1 MKKTWVVLLLIVL
14 AGAAAGYW
22 YFYASEAPSTTA
34 TTVPKAAKGKAGR
47 GGFDPNRP
55 TPVSAEAAR
64 TGDVSIY
71 LSGLGT
77 VTPLRSVTVRSR
89 VEGELL
95 RVAFREG
102 QSVKEGDLLAEI
114 DPRPFRV
121 QLMQAEGQLARNQ
134 ALLANARMD
143 LERYEML
150 FRQDSIARQEV
161 DTQASLVRQYEGA
174 IKADQSQVANARL
187 QLDYAR
193 IHAPISGRLGL
204 RLVDPGNVVRP
215 GDANGIVVITQLQP
229 VAVVFSIPQDQLP
242 QVLKKRGEKLPV
254 EAWDRENRQRIASG
268 TFMTVDNQIDPATG
282 TIKVKAEFPNDDG
295 TLFPNQFVNA
305 RMLVETRRGAV
316 LIPAAALQRGSQGQ
330 FVYVVKDDGTVSV
343 RPVRLGPAEGTRVA
357 VEAGLAA
364 GERVVVDGLDRLRE
378 GARVEVSD
386 RR

>member
-1 MKKTWVVLLLIVL
+1 MKKTWVVLLLIVA
-14 AGAAAGYW
+14 AGAAAAAW
-22 YFYASEAPSTTA
+22 YFYGNEASTA
-34 TTVPKAAKGKAGR
+34 ATSAPKAAKGKAGR

-71 LSGLGT
+71 LNGLGT
-77 VTPLRSVTVRSR
+77 ATPLRTVTVRSR
-89 VEGELL
+89 VEGELM
-95 RVAFREG
+95 RVAFKEG
-102 QSVKEGDLLAEI
+102 QFVKEGDLLAEI

-204 RLVDPGNVVRP
+204 RQVDPGNVVRP
-215 GDANGIVVITQLQP
+215 GDATGIVVITQLQP
-229 VAVVFSIPQDQLP
+229 IAVVFSIPQDQLP

-254 EAWDRENRQRIASG
+254 EAWDRENRQRIANG

-282 TIKVKAEFPNDDG
+282 TVKVKAEFPNADG
-295 TLFPNQFVNA
+295 ALFPNQFVNA
-305 RMLVETRRGAV
+305 RMLVETRRDAV
-316 LIPAAALQRGSQGQ
+316 VIPAAALQRGSQGQ

-343 RPVRLGPAEGTRVA
+343 RPVKLGPAEGTRVA
-357 VEAGLAA
+357 VESGLAA
-364 GERVVVDGLDRLRE
+364 GERVVVDGFDRLRE

>member
-1 MKKTWVVLLLIVL
+1 MKKTWVVLLLIVA
-14 AGAAAGYW
+14 AGAAAAAW
-22 YFYASEAPSTTA
+22 YFYGNEASTA
-34 TTVPKAAKGKAGR
+34 ATSAPKAAKGKAGR

-71 LSGLGT
+71 LNGLGT
-77 VTPLRSVTVRSR
+77 ATPLRTVTVRSR
-89 VEGELL
+89 VEGELM
-95 RVAFREG
+95 RVAFKEG
-102 QSVKEGDLLAEI
+102 QFVKEGDLLAEI

-204 RLVDPGNVVRP
+204 RQVDPGNVVRP
-215 GDANGIVVITQLQP
+215 GDATGIVVITQLQP
-229 VAVVFSIPQDQLP
+229 IAVVFSIPQDQLP

-254 EAWDRENRQRIASG
+254 EAWDRENRQRIANG

-282 TIKVKAEFPNDDG
+282 TVKVKAEFPNADG
-295 TLFPNQFVNA
+295 ALFPNQFVNA
-305 RMLVETRRGAV
+305 RMLVETRRDAV
-316 LIPAAALQRGSQGQ
+316 VIPAAALQRGSHGQ

-343 RPVRLGPAEGTRVA
+343 RPVKLGPAEGTRVA
-357 VEAGLAA
+357 VESGLAA

>member
-330 FVYVVKDDGTVSV
+330 LVYVVKDDGTVSV

>member
-1 MKKTWVVLLLIVL
+1 MNKTWAVLLLIVL
-14 AGAAAGYW
+14 AGAAGGYW
-22 YFYASEAPSTTA
+22 YFSDSGA
-34 TTVPKAAKGKAGR
+34 TTVPTAAPKAAKGKAGR
-47 GGFDPNRP
+47 GGFDPNRA

-71 LSGLGT
+71 LNGLGT
-77 VTPLRSVTVRSR
+77 ATPLRTVTVRSR
-89 VEGELL
+89 VEGELM
-95 RVAFREG
+95 RVAFKEG
-102 QSVKEGDLLAEI
+102 QFVKEGDLLAEI

-150 FRQDSIARQEV
+150 FKQDSIARQEV

-204 RLVDPGNVVRP
+204 RQVDPGNVVRP
-215 GDANGIVVITQLQP
+215 GDATGIVVITQLQP
-229 VAVVFSIPQDQLP
+229 IAVVFSIPQDQLP

-254 EAWDRENRQRIASG
+254 EAWDRENRQRIANG

-282 TIKVKAEFPNDDG
+282 TVKVKAEFPNADG
-295 TLFPNQFVNA
+295 ALFPNQFVNA
-305 RMLVETRRGAV
+305 RMLVETRRDAV
-316 LIPAAALQRGSQGQ
+316 VIPAAALQRGSQGQ

-343 RPVRLGPAEGTRVA
+343 RPVKLGPAEGTRVA
-357 VEAGLAA
+357 VESGLAA

>member
-1 MKKTWVVLLLIVL
+1 MKKTWVVLLLIV
-14 AGAAAGYW
+14 AGGAAAAAW
-22 YFYASEAPSTTA
+22 YFYGNEASTA
-34 TTVPKAAKGKAGR
+34 ATSAPKAAKGKAGR

-71 LSGLGT
+71 LNGLGT
-77 VTPLRSVTVRSR
+77 ATPLRTVTVRSR
-89 VEGELL
+89 VEGELM
-95 RVAFREG
+95 RVAFKEG
-102 QSVKEGDLLAEI
+102 QFVKEGDLLAEI

-204 RLVDPGNVVRP
+204 RQVDPGNVVRP
-215 GDANGIVVITQLQP
+215 GDATGIVVITQLQP
-229 VAVVFSIPQDQLP
+229 IAVVFSIPQDQLP

-254 EAWDRENRQRIASG
+254 EAWDRENRQRIANG

-282 TIKVKAEFPNDDG
+282 TVKVKAEFPNADG
-295 TLFPNQFVNA
+295 ALFPNQFVNA
-305 RMLVETRRGAV
+305 RMLVETRRDAV
-316 LIPAAALQRGSQGQ
+316 VIPAAALQRGSQGQ

-343 RPVRLGPAEGTRVA
+343 RPVKLGPAEGTRVA
-357 VEAGLAA
+357 VESGLAA

>member
-1 MKKTWVVLLLIVL
+1 MNKAWAVLLLIVL
-14 AGAAAGYW
+14 AGAAGGYW
-22 YFYASEAPSTTA
+22 YFYGSGA
-34 TTVPKAAKGKAGR
+34 TTVPASAPKAAKGKAGR

-71 LSGLGT
+71 LNGLGT
-77 VTPLRSVTVRSR
+77 ATPLRTVTVRSR
-89 VEGELL
+89 VEGELM
-95 RVAFREG
+95 RVAFKEG
-102 QSVKEGDLLAEI
+102 QFVKEGDLLAEI

-150 FRQDSIARQEV
+150 FKQDSIARQEV

-204 RLVDPGNVVRP
+204 RQVDPGNVVRP
-215 GDANGIVVITQLQP
+215 GDATGIVVITQLQP
-229 VAVVFSIPQDQLP
+229 IAVVFSIPQDQLP

-254 EAWDRENRQRIASG
+254 EAWDRENRQRIADG

-282 TIKVKAEFPNDDG
+282 TVKVKAEFPNADG
-295 TLFPNQFVNA
+295 ALFPNQFVNA
-305 RMLVETRRGAV
+305 RMLVETRRDAV
-316 LIPAAALQRGSQGQ
+316 VIPAAALQRGSQGQ

-343 RPVRLGPAEGTRVA
+343 RPVKLGPAEGTRVA
-357 VEAGLAA
+357 VESGLAA

>member
-1 MKKTWVVLLLIVL
+1 MKKTWAVLLLIVL
-14 AGAAAGYW
+14 AGAAGGYW
-22 YFYASEAPSTTA
+22 YFYGSDATKVPASA
-34 TTVPKAAKGKAGR
+34 PKAAKGKAGR

-71 LSGLGT
+71 LNGLGT
-77 VTPLRSVTVRSR
+77 ATPLRTVTVRSR
-89 VEGELL
+89 VEGELM
-95 RVAFREG
+95 RVAFKEG
-102 QSVKEGDLLAEI
+102 QFVKEGDLLAEI

-150 FRQDSIARQEV
+150 FKQDSIARQEV

-204 RLVDPGNVVRP
+204 RQVDPGNVVRP
-215 GDANGIVVITQLQP
+215 GDATGIVVITQLQP
-229 VAVVFSIPQDQLP
+229 IAVVFSIPQDQLP

-282 TIKVKAEFPNDDG
+282 TVKVKAEFPNADG
-295 TLFPNQFVNA
+295 ALFPNQFVNA
-305 RMLVETRRGAV
+305 RMLVETRRDAV
-316 LIPAAALQRGSQGQ
+316 VIPAAALQRGSQGQ

-343 RPVRLGPAEGTRVA
+343 RPVKLGPAEGTRVA
-357 VEAGLAA
+357 VESGLAA